1 VVEAFRTDPAFR
13 YFFPDDASYPALAG
27 SFAGHL
33 FDRRVRRRSVWVVAG
48 GASVSMWEP
57 PAGPADVKLEQ
68 SAGPDLPV
76 DAAARLRRYDEA
88 VHPLL
93 PDEPHWYLGVLA
105 THPDHAG
112 QRWGRAVMAA
122 GLEQAA
128 AAGQPAFLE
137 TTNPSNVAMYTRG
150 NWVVAGSVAVDGL
163 QVWVMRH
170 PDGVSGP

>member
-1 VVEAFRTDPAFR
+1 VT
-13 YFFPDDASYPALAG
+13 L
-27 SFAGHL
+27 
-33 FDRRVRRRSVWVVAG
+33 
-48 GASVSMWEP
+48 EP
-57 PAGPADVKLEQ
+57 P
-68 SAGPDLPV
+68 AGPDLPV
-76 DAAARLRRYDEA
+76 DVAARLRRYDEA

-137 TTNPSNVAMYTRG
+137 TTNPSNVAMYARG

-170 PDGVSGP
+170 PDGVSER